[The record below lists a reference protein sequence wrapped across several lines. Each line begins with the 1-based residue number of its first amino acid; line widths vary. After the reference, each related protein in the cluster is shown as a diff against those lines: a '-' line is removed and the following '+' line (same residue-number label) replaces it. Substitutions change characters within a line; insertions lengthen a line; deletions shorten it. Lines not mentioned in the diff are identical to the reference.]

1 MDLLELAKEII
12 TNPSVL
18 TIGSLTLIQW
28 SPIKINPWD
37 LLFKWLGNALNGQL
51 LEEIEQLKS
60 DVSTIKKDQEEDNA
74 ERMRS
79 LILSFASSCRRGE
92 HHDEEEWNYVI
103 STIKKYETYCDDRHI
118 DNGVIEETATYLR
131 ELYHERLKN
140 NDFH

>member
-1 MDLLELAKEII
+1 MDLLELAKDLI

-37 LLFKWLGNALNGQL
+37 LLFKWLGKALNGQL
-51 LEEIEQLKS
+51 LEEIEHLKE

-79 LILSFASSCRRGE
+79 LILSFSSSCRRSE
-92 HHDEEEWNYVI
+92 HHDEEEWNYII
-103 STIKKYETYCDDRHI
+103 SIIKKYESYCEEREI
-118 DNGVIEETATYLR
+118 DNGVIEETAAYLR